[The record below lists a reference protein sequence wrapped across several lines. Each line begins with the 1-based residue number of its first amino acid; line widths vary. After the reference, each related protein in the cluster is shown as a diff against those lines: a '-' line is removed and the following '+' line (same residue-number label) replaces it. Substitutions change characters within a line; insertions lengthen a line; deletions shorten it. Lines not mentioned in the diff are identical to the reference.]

1 MASLPQELV
10 ALVRRRGDG
19 RCEYCRLP
27 EHGTRAPFE
36 VEHVI
41 SKQHRGKS
49 VKENLAWACAFCN
62 RRKGPNVAGID
73 PLDNRL
79 VRLFDPRTDRWTRH
93 FALRGAQIVGK
104 TDIGR
109 TTVEVLQMNG
119 ERMVLLRLQLIGLGL
134 W

>member
-1 MASLPQELV
+1 MASLPLELT
-10 ALVRRRGDG
+10 ALVRRRAAG

-49 VKENLAWACAFCN
+49 VADNLAWACAFCN
-62 RRKGPNVAGID
+62 RRKGPNVAGLD
-73 PLDNRL
+73 PQDDSL
-79 VRLFDPRTDRWTRH
+79 VRLFDPRIDRWTRH
-93 FALRGAQIVGK
+93 FTLRGALIVGK
-104 TDIGR
+104 TDVGR
-109 TTVEVLQMNG
+109 TTVEVLQMNH
-119 ERMVLLRLQLIGLGL
+119 ERMVLLRLQLIGHGL

>member
-10 ALVRRRGDG
+10 TLVRRRAAG

-27 EHGTRAPFE
+27 EYGTRAAFE

-49 VKENLAWACAFCN
+49 VEKNLTWACAFCN

-73 PLDNRL
+73 PMDKSL
-79 VRLFDPRTDRWTRH
+79 VRLFDPRADRWTRH
-93 FALRGAQIVGK
+93 FALRGALIVGK
-104 TDIGR
+104 TDVGR
-109 TTVEVLQMNG
+109 TTVDVLQMNN